1 MLGERVAQEAI
12 AAARQTLGSPGPTP
26 TPPPPPH
33 NATRRREPP
42 RLARSHSGARR
53 PGQPRA
59 SGADA
64 ARAILTE
71 GSFPLF
77 PFLLADG
84 PPSSVRLRQRDGAG
98 KSLGGVRSSEVR
110 KLLAQKFQQENETIH
125 QLQAMSFDFRFAKA
139 EEYYYQRYQEMMT
152 EEAWKYKVVPKW
164 EFKVEEKRSQ
174 SAKTE
179 DAKKWDYL
187 VSEREL
193 NHIEKHI
200 CRVERA
206 RGLRDHNYRLLP
218 QRIPREILC
227 PKILTLEKDEKNENI
242 QKTPKTETRRHKVAW
257 AKEQM
262 KGHQDRMIRG
272 RELTEQ
278 RNDQR
283 EAQKLSSY
291 VPPFLKSQARKAEA
305 KEFEWVTAYPIFQP
319 YQKALLEVTILM
331 EKSKKED
338 TIKKPLKRE
347 LLSMPPFL
355 RSQLEKNKV

>member
-1 MLGERVAQEAI
+1 MLFVNLAIDRVMAKEKEQEEVSKCAMKRGCDRRLAKDRQAASASLVTDSEWLGLGAEEQLAWAKNSQDPRVAV
-12 AAARQTLGSPGPTP
+12 G
-26 TPPPPPH
+26 
-33 NATRRREPP
+33 
-42 RLARSHSGARR
+42 SHS
-53 PGQPRA
+53 
-59 SGADA
+59 
-64 ARAILTE
+64 
-71 GSFPLF
+71 PLE
-77 PFLLADG
+77 
-84 PPSSVRLRQRDGAG
+84 
-98 KSLGGVRSSEVR
+98 KKIESLGGVRSSEVR